1 MKYLKFTFLIIF
13 SFAML
18 ISFKGAIADS
28 IDLGTYNV
36 VEVNETLIQKLP
48 NTDNE
53 IDKNGEVRTLSI
65 MGNSDD
71 ASKGISNDFIINN
84 VGVEYFENHFIFKK
98 IDEREFFKVVT
109 YDFKYDDY
117 SIDMFVA
124 VSTDGKI
131 LPQFS
136 HIIKEPQII
145 SFSSS
150 DAELKAG
157 ELSLPEP
164 RKTSLIYSG
173 NGESLAWK
181 IEWIHEPTMDEMLNE
196 SISGYIFRADN
207 GDIIEETKFRINP
220 RSELSEVNNIKIII
234 IFALILLI
242 LVGLFIVKKRR

>member
-1 MKYLKFTFLIIF
+1 
-13 SFAML
+13 
-18 ISFKGAIADS
+18 
-28 IDLGTYNV
+28 
-36 VEVNETLIQKLP
+36 
-48 NTDNE
+48 
-53 IDKNGEVRTLSI
+53 
-65 MGNSDD
+65 
-71 ASKGISNDFIINN
+71 
-84 VGVEYFENHFIFKK
+84 
-98 IDEREFFKVVT
+98 
-109 YDFKYDDY
+109 
-117 SIDMFVA
+117 MFVA

-136 HIIKEPQII
+136 HVIKESQII

-164 RKTSLIYSG
+164 RKASLIYSG

-181 IEWIHEPTMDEMLNE
+181 IEWVHEPTMDEMLNE

-220 RSELSEVNNIKIII
+220 RSKLLGINPNIII
-234 IFALILLI
+234 IFGLILLI

>member
-1 MKYLKFTFLIIF
+1 VKYLKFIFLIVF
-13 SFAML
+13 SFVIL
-18 ISFKGAIADS
+18 ISFKGATADS
-28 IDLGTYNV
+28 IDLGTYDV

-65 MGNSDD
+65 MGNSED
-71 ASKGISNDFIINN
+71 ASKGISDDFIINN
-84 VGVEYFENHFIFKK
+84 VGVEYYENHFIFKK

-136 HIIKEPQII
+136 HVIKESQII

-164 RKTSLIYSG
+164 RKASLIYSG

-181 IEWIHEPTMDEMLNE
+181 IEWVHEPTMDEMLNE

-220 RSELSEVNNIKIII
+220 RSKLLGINPNIII
-234 IFALILLI
+234 IFGLILLI